1 MGVGRGGLITGIII
15 IIIIIITTT
24 TTTIIIIIIIII
36 NLWNAL
42 IENYFNTSLLT
53 IPTEFLSVKDKF
65 SLY

>member
-1 MGVGRGGLITGIII
+1 MGVGRGGLITGITII
-15 IIIIIITTT
+15 IIIIIIIIK
-24 TTTIIIIIIIII
+24 TIIIIIIIII